1 VIWML
6 DYVLCCYRVW
16 PGNVLIITGYCW
28 RYGGI

>member
-6 DYVLCCYRVW
+6 DNVLCCYRVW